1 MGAFSSNKKRQM
13 ENIDTTC
20 INVNLDVKEFPS
32 KSVPLGFHSRS
43 FEGVS
48 IYVCEM
54 LCVLSHMAC
63 KYAFSSC
70 LLPPHQPNSVCFLY
84 RTLIE
89 KSTVDRLVL
98 LVTVSQEDVQL
109 HYGVQGGQTRSLS
122 VKTAGHISIGQ
133 WTHVALQ
140 VGGLLLLSWSSGGH
154 LHLSRVPFKI
164 A

>member
-1 MGAFSSNKKRQM
+1 M
-13 ENIDTTC
+13 
-20 INVNLDVKEFPS
+20 
-32 KSVPLGFHSRS
+32 SV
-43 FEGVS
+43 
-48 IYVCEM
+48 
-54 LCVLSHMAC
+54 A
-63 KYAFSSC
+63 
-70 LLPPHQPNSVCFLY
+70 PHQPSSVYFLY

-154 LHLSRVPFKI
+154 LYLSRVPFKRAWRSI
-164 A
+164 CDSVKLESNVGMRGFWYGKFQRYACDVLGYGCDKCICYQYTEQSVFILLNPYW